1 MEGMECWTGEFA
13 NAAGRAKLV
22 KDITNLKEELV
33 GAEELYTILNAEY
46 EREAA
51 DARAFAL
58 ADARDAAN
66 KLTNK
71 IVDAQKRETKFEAA
85 MAGVTGDALAAAQT
99 EFETAKAA
107 TIALQEEK
115 RAGDE
120 AYASLSVEDAEGR
133 VGLLELEFDN
143 KKEELASLV
152 SETEYERRLID
163 QFRAEAEDAA
173 KSNEDRAYAAEQLA
187 LSVEHVDTN
196 TTKQNDL
203 NSIMELIK
211 EELESQKER
220 FENYTDKLET
230 AADVRAAA
238 ALGKQTD
245 EYNAIKTKR
254 DELKATYDALVK
266 HDDEGTFTDNNL
278 FSTYEKGLDALY
290 AAEEEYYH
298 QEDIYTS
305 AKAAL
310 ELRTEEANEK
320 AYAKSKAEE
329 VRATADLAAAT
340 AGATAAQAAVA
351 TIAEAVTAAEAEVER
366 ILKIFN
372 SGASN

>member
-1 MEGMECWTGEFA
+1 
-13 NAAGRAKLV
+13 
-22 KDITNLKEELV
+22 
-33 GAEELYTILNAEY
+33 
-46 EREAA
+46 
-51 DARAFAL
+51 
-58 ADARDAAN
+58 
-66 KLTNK
+66 
-71 IVDAQKRETKFEAA
+71 
-85 MAGVTGDALAAAQT
+85 
-99 EFETAKAA
+99 
-107 TIALQEEK
+107 
-115 RAGDE
+115 
-120 AYASLSVEDAEGR
+120 
-133 VGLLELEFDN
+133 
-143 KKEELASLV
+143 
-152 SETEYERRLID
+152 
-163 QFRAEAEDAA
+163 
-173 KSNEDRAYAAEQLA
+173 
-187 LSVEHVDTN
+187 
-196 TTKQNDL
+196 
-203 NSIMELIK
+203 MELIK

-278 FSTYEKGLDALY
+278 FPTYEKGLDALY